1 MINLKTIPFRYEG
14 AKKIEWADPVL
25 ILDGVDYD
33 LSLLPDGD
41 TAKTENQLRSVTRSG
56 DDYSVDV
63 AVAFYVTNKIRTT
76 IDQMEFT
83 ASEDGVILMVEQD
96 IKEAVVMPEPLVA
109 EQPEPSPEPTIEPE
123 ITL

>member
-25 ILDGVDYD
+25 ILDGVEYD

-41 TAKTENQLRSVTRSG
+41 SAKTEGQLRSVARSG

-63 AVAFYVTNKIRTT
+63 AAAFYVTNKIRTT

-83 ASEDGVILMVEQD
+83 VSENGVILVVEQD
-96 IKEAVVMPEPLVA
+96 LKEVT
-109 EQPEPSPEPTIEPE
+109 QIEVSE
-123 ITL
+123 